1 MTTLATPTQTQRPAA
16 PRGNP
21 RRSAARVRRIVR
33 PLQYIA
39 LCGYMIFLGFPL
51 LFLLTSAFKTPR
63 ELDSPNPGF
72 FPTSFNWDN
81 FTQAIEKANL
91 FTAAGNSLVVAV
103 STTLLVTLIALPAAY
118 ALARFRTKLRG
129 LATGWI
135 LLSQVFPFILIIIPL
150 FLVLKNIGLINNLF
164 GLVLVYTVWS
174 LPFALW
180 MLQGYV
186 VGVPVE
192 LEEAGAMDGA
202 SRFRTL
208 RSIVL
213 PLLAPGLV
221 ATSLFT
227 FISAWNEFFFA
238 LVLIQDPNLQTLP
251 VALAR
256 FVGAEG
262 QVQLGQLA
270 AAALLATIP
279 RLVFFLLIQKRLT
292 AGLLNGAVKG

>member
-1 MTTLATPTQTQRPAA
+1 MTQATATLPRARKPIRIARPFQYVALA
-16 PRGNP
+16 LY
-21 RRSAARVRRIVR
+21 IV
-33 PLQYIA
+33 
-39 LCGYMIFLGFPL
+39 FLGFPL
-51 LFLLTSAFKTPR
+51 LFLLITAFKTPQ
-63 ELDSPNPGF
+63 ELQSPNPTF
-72 FPTSFNWDN
+72 LPTSINFDN
-81 FTQAIEKANL
+81 FAAAIEKANL
-91 FTAAGNSLVVAV
+91 IHAAGNSLFVAV
-103 STTLLVTLIALPAAY
+103 CTTVIVTVISLPAAY

-129 LATGWI
+129 IATGWI

-150 FLVLKNIGLINNLF
+150 FLVLKQIGLINNLV

-186 VGVPVE
+186 AGIPAE

-202 SRFRTL
+202 SRFRIL
-208 RSIVL
+208 RTIVL
-213 PLLAPGLV
+213 PLLGPGLV

-227 FISAWNEFFFA
+227 FISSWNEFFFA

-251 VALAR
+251 LTLAR

-270 AAALLATIP
+270 AASLLATIP
-279 RLVFFLLIQKRLT
+279 SLAFFALIQRRLT
-292 AGLLNGAVKG
+292 SGLLSGAVKG